1 MRRLY
6 VSLLAAALIAPLALT
21 VNSSAESK
29 LEIPKMSSIEQL
41 QADALQQYAIV
52 EAKLKMHNLE
62 DSYGGVFID
71 SNGELNINLTGNVDT
86 IQALIQQ
93 DGIQYHQVQHSIK
106 KLEETIS
113 KLEGRMLEL
122 DIVQLSLDDEK
133 NKVVVYVRDMDE
145 NKIKRINQY
154 IDPETVKY
162 ENAVGEIRVQ

>member
-6 VSLLAAALIAPLALT
+6 VSLLAAALIAPLVLT
-21 VNSSAESK
+21 VNPSAESI
-29 LEIPKMSSIEQL
+29 LEVSKMSSIEQL
-41 QADALQQYAIV
+41 QADALQQYTIV
-52 EAKLKMHNLE
+52 TAKIKKHNLE

-71 SNGELNINLTGNVDT
+71 NNGELNINLTGNVDA
-86 IQALIQQ
+86 IQALIKQ
-93 DGIQYHQVQHSIK
+93 DGIYYHQVRHSIK

-122 DIVQLSLDDEK
+122 DIVQLSLDEEK

-145 NKIKRINQY
+145 NKMNRINQY

-162 ENAVGEIRVQ
+162 ENAVGEIRV